1 MELKVFESAIK
12 LMVGDG
18 IIENLS
24 YVLNQKHCE
33 KVMIVSD
40 EPAYRLGYVD
50 MIKRALSISPIEIK
64 YLYKGVGDIALDKDV
79 EEIASKYRH
88 FNCDGII
95 AIGKKSAIMAAKGA
109 KILITEDARYVSSFK
124 SNKLTDF
131 PTDTALLVAIPINF
145 GSGFEALPI
154 ARIYDKVNNAIYEF
168 DTSYCATDVF
178 VMDTK
183 MTDITP
189 PKAIATY
196 GLFAL
201 SLAMECFIKDD
212 TNMMAKAYADAA
224 IGIIYKYLTKC
235 IFKNANKEYRQ
246 KIMEAVGLSS
256 CGYAMIKKNNLLSPL
271 SDIISDKYL
280 ANYAN
285 IYAILFRKYIED
297 VEVGRAFGYALNS
310 MVDSNDF
317 ALYAKESR
325 AQKTLAQ
332 IESLYKNVEECV
344 DFNAHLSDFGVK
356 EEDIEEIATM
366 FEKGNED
373 ETLTKEKVIDILK
386 ACL

>member
-1 MELKVFESAIK
+1 MEQRVFESAIK

-18 IIENLS
+18 IIENLP
-24 YVLNQKHCE
+24 YVLKQKNCE
-33 KVMIVSD
+33 KIMIVSD

-50 MIKRALSISPIEIK
+50 MIKRALSSSPIEIK
-64 YLYKGVGDIALDKDV
+64 YIYKNVGDIALDKDA
-79 EEIASKYRH
+79 EEITRKYKY
-88 FNCDGII
+88 FACNGII
-95 AIGKKSAIMAAKGA
+95 AIGKKSAIMAAKVA
-109 KILITEDARYVSSFK
+109 KVLITEDARYVSSFK
-124 SNKLTDF
+124 SNKLTDY
-131 PTDTALLVAIPINF
+131 PTDTALLIAVPINF

-154 ARIYDKVNNAIYEF
+154 ARIYDKVNNAVYEF
-168 DTSYCATDVF
+168 DTAYCSTDIF

-189 PKAIATY
+189 PKAIATH

-201 SLAMECFIKDD
+201 ALAMECFIKDD
-212 TNMMAKAYADAA
+212 TNMMAKAYADAS
-224 IGIIYKYLTKC
+224 IGIIFKYLNKC
-235 IFKNANKEYRQ
+235 IFKNANMEYRQ
-246 KIMEAVGLSS
+246 KIMEALGLAG

-271 SDIISDKYL
+271 SDIISDRFF

-285 IYAILFRKYIED
+285 IYAILFRKYIEN

-332 IESLYKNVEECV
+332 IEGLYKNVEECV
-344 DFNAHLSDFGVK
+344 DFNAHLADFGVK
-356 EEDIEEIATM
+356 EEDIEEIANL
-366 FEKGNED
+366 FARANED
-373 ETLTKEKVIDILK
+373 KTITKDKVIELLK